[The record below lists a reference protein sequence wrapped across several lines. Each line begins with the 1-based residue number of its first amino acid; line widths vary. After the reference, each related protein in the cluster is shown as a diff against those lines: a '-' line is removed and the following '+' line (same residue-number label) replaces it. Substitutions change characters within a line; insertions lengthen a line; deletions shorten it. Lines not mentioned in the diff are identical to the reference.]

1 MRYSRSPGSGD
12 SKFNFRRIDRSKLQ
26 ACVWRK
32 LNFEPPDPC
41 FSVPRGQD
49 KDAVTTTPPPLI
61 RFESVTKRF
70 HAVTALENVSF
81 DVRPGEFLAL
91 CGENGAGKS
100 TLMKILS
107 GVITDYEGQ
116 IVVGDQ
122 PLILMGTRD
131 AEERGISIIHQELNL
146 VGDLSVAANIFLG
159 RELRSALGFLDDR
172 RMEREAD
179 ALFEPLE
186 CHIDPRQPV
195 RTLRIGD
202 QQLVEIAK
210 ALSTDR
216 RKSGPNEKSNSQ
228 ILIMDEPTSALTESE
243 VERLFRIIA
252 RLRERGVTIIY
263 ISHKMDEVFQNADR
277 ITVLRDGKVVKTL
290 DRAAT
295 TPREITHLMVGR
307 DIGESEYAAN
317 RRPGE
322 TVLNV
327 TGLSLP
333 WRGHVRQ
340 WRLKDIQ
347 FSVRKG
353 EVVGIAGLMGAGRT
367 ELLECLYGASP
378 EPPLG
383 RIELNG
389 CPVQFAHPE
398 QALQAGIAL
407 VTEDRKRY
415 GLFTTMN
422 VREHITLSSLSD
434 VAAVGFIKSAAENTA
449 AAEAIQALRVKAA
462 GQSAAITSL
471 SGGNQQKCIIAR
483 ALRTNPK
490 LLLLDD
496 PTRGIDVGA
505 KAEIYRLIDQL
516 CRDGLAIVITSSEL
530 PELIAVCDRIL
541 VLCEGRLTGE
551 FHRGEFTEH
560 KLMEAAT
567 ATVQAGT
574 NGE

>member
-1 MRYSRSPGSGD
+1 MNAGT
-12 SKFNFRRIDRSKLQ
+12 
-26 ACVWRK
+26 A
-32 LNFEPPDPC
+32 
-41 FSVPRGQD
+41 
-49 KDAVTTTPPPLI
+49 PLI
-61 RFESVTKRF
+61 RFEGVTKRF
-70 HAVTALENVSF
+70 HAVVALQNVSF

-116 IVVGDQ
+116 IIVGDS
-122 PLILMGTRD
+122 PLALTGTRD

-159 RELRSALGFLDDR
+159 RELRTPLGFIDDR
-172 RMEREAD
+172 RMEREA
-179 ALFEPLE
+179 AELFAPLE
-186 CHIDPRQPV
+186 CQIDPRQPV

-210 ALSTDR
+210 ALKQRSRNAASSGST
-216 RKSGPNEKSNSQ
+216 SQ

-252 RLRERGVTIIY
+252 RLREQGVTIIY
-263 ISHKMDEVFQNADR
+263 ISHKMDEVFRNADR
-277 ITVLRDGKVVKTL
+277 ITVLRDGGVVKTL
-290 DRAAT
+290 ERAAA

-307 DIGESEYAAN
+307 DIGESEYGAN
-317 RRPGE
+317 RNPGE
-322 TVLNV
+322 CVLKV
-327 TGLSLP
+327 TDLSLP
-333 WRGHVRQ
+333 WRGHVRE
-340 WRLKDIQ
+340 WRLRNINL
-347 FSVRKG
+347 SVRKG
-353 EVVGIAGLMGAGRT
+353 EVIGIAGLMGAGRT
-367 ELLECLYGASP
+367 ELLECFYGASP

-383 RIELNG
+383 TIELSG
-389 CPVQFAHPE
+389 RPVAFSHPE
-398 QALQAGIAL
+398 EALKAGIAL

-415 GLFTTMN
+415 GLFTTMD
-422 VREHITLSSLSD
+422 VREHITLSSLHDYASAGFISNASEA
-434 VAAVGFIKSAAENTA
+434 VAASESIKT
-449 AAEAIQALRVKAA
+449 LRVKTA

-483 ALRTNPK
+483 ALRTKPK

-505 KAEIYRLIDQL
+505 KAEIYRLIDDL
-516 CRDGLAIVITSSEL
+516 CREGLAIIITSSEL

-551 FHRGEFTEH
+551 FRRGEFTEQ

-567 ATVQAGT
+567 A
-574 NGE
+574 

>member
-1 MRYSRSPGSGD
+1 MT
-12 SKFNFRRIDRSKLQ
+12 
-26 ACVWRK
+26 
-32 LNFEPPDPC
+32 E
-41 FSVPRGQD
+41 
-49 KDAVTTTPPPLI
+49 PLI
-61 RFESVTKRF
+61 RFEGVTKRF
-70 HAVTALENVSF
+70 HAVTALKDVTF

-116 IVVGDQ
+116 IIVQGQ
-122 PLILMGTRD
+122 PLILTGTRD

-159 RELRSALGFLDDR
+159 RELRTPLGFLDDR
-172 RMEREAD
+172 QMEREAD
-179 ALFEPLE
+179 RLFEPLE

-210 ALSTDR
+210 ALSRRHATD
-216 RKSGPNEKSNSQ
+216 SAAGH

-243 VERLFRIIA
+243 VERLFRIIT
-252 RLRERGVTIIY
+252 RLREQGVTIIY
-263 ISHKMDEVFQNADR
+263 ISHKMDEVFQNANR
-277 ITVLRDGKVVKTL
+277 ITVLRDGQVVKTL
-290 DRAAT
+290 DRTAT

-307 DIGESEYAAN
+307 DVGASDYGAN
-317 RRPGE
+317 RRPGQP
-322 TVLNV
+322 VLNV
-327 TGLSLP
+327 KDLALP

-340 WRLKDIQ
+340 WRLQGIN
-347 FSVRKG
+347 FSVRAG

-389 CPVQFAHPE
+389 APVQFTHPE

-407 VTEDRKRY
+407 VTEDRKRF

-434 VAAVGFIKSAAENTA
+434 VATSGFINAAAEGKA
-449 AAEAIQALRVKAA
+449 AAEAMQALRVKSA

-471 SGGNQQKCIIAR
+471 SGGNQQKCIIGR

-516 CRDGLAIVITSSEL
+516 CADGLAIIITSSEL

-551 FHRGEFTEH
+551 FARGEFTEQT
-560 KLMEAAT
+560 LMEAAT
-567 ATVQAGT
+567 SV
-574 NGE
+574 